1 MIQLFC
7 TFSIDNHWRYGI
19 LICIT
24 TLIIHVRVRYFST
37 VLYCLHSR
45 DSAVVHYVHF
55 YRTSHTTVLYYICW
69 LPFEILQSYWHYI
82 IDNSNQ
88 DAIPN
93 WSYDQI
99 ECNGNEIIEIM
110 NRYWLNLT
118 VTLQINSQ
126 NQERLL
132 RVVSSFLTQENVCCP
147 NFQNTSLA
155 GNFGPQIWLPDGHF
169 GQFRAIGPMEL
180 LRPES
185 NPHQA
190 HNQCTFEVWSQYHEQ
205 FTHMCTISPTIQET
219 KKLTKTG

>member
-1 MIQLFC
+1 MIQLSC
-7 TFSIDNHWRYGI
+7 TFSIDNQWRYGS
-19 LICIT
+19 LIFIT
-24 TLIIHVRVRYFST
+24 TLIIHVRVQYFTT

-45 DSAVVHYVHF
+45 DFAVVHYVHF
-55 YRTSHTTVLYYICW
+55 YRTSHTTVLNYIYW
-69 LPFEILQSYWHYI
+69 LPFEILQSYLHYI

-99 ECNGNEIIEIM
+99 EYNGDEIIEIM

-132 RVVSSFLTQENVCCP
+132 RVVSSFLTLENVCCP

-155 GNFGPQIWLPDGHF
+155 GNFGPQIRLPDGHF

-180 LRPES
+180 LRPGL
-185 NPHQA
+185 N
-190 HNQCTFEVWSQYHEQ
+190 
-205 FTHMCTISPTIQET
+205 ISCLSAWLMPRDFNCAFDF
-219 KKLTKTG
+219 

>member
-1 MIQLFC
+1 MQSC
-7 TFSIDNHWRYGI
+7 T
-19 LICIT
+19 
-24 TLIIHVRVRYFST
+24 VQ
-37 VLYCLHSR
+37 
-45 DSAVVHYVHF
+45 F
-55 YRTSHTTVLYYICW
+55 YRTRHTTALYYIYW
-69 LPFEILQSYWHYI
+69 LPFEILQSYLHYI

-99 ECNGNEIIEIM
+99 EYNGDEIIEII

-147 NFQNTSLA
+147 NLQNTSLA
-155 GNFGPQIWLPDGHF
+155 GNFGPQIRLPDGHF

-180 LRPES
+180 LRPARWGNIVHYWCKER
-185 NPHQA
+185 H
-190 HNQCTFEVWSQYHEQ
+190 VYGLGHETVAVLLPG
-205 FTHMCTISPTIQET
+205 FAINW
-219 KKLTKTG
+219 